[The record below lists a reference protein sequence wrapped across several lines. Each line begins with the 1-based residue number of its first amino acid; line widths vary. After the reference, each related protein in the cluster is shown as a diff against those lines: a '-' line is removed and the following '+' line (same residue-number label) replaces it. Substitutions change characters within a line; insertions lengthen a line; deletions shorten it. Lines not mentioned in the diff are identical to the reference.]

1 VLYINID
8 SQEEAYT
15 EAEVRQAH
23 DNVAQLA
30 AVGAH
35 NLPRMSSGSESSAT
49 SVCALST
56 STIIWTKSW
65 MSELARLSRAG
76 FLAFDRVTFNG
87 SDQELASSLW
97 PQRPRTSSWISR
109 PVSGVFSSAN
119 SLSEARHLCAFP
131 IDPQ

>member
-23 DNVAQLA
+23 DDVAQLA

-35 NLPRMSSGSESSAT
+35 NLARMSSGSNSSAT

-65 MSELARLSRAG
+65 TSELARLSRAG
-76 FLAFDRVTFNG
+76 FLAFDRVMFNG
-87 SDQELASSLW
+87 GDQELASFAVAAA
-97 PQRPRTSSWISR
+97 TSDVVLDLATGFGR
-109 PVSGVFSSAN
+109 LQ
-119 SLSEARHLCAFP
+119 LS
-131 IDPQ
+131 